1 MTDTFDS
8 TTFATLARS
17 RTALLTTFR
26 RSGQAVTSPVSLVV
40 NDGRAYFVTAVD
52 SGKAKRVARTDRVE
66 LAPCTAA
73 GKPLGGTV
81 AGSARAVIGVAR
93 PAFRGDAPD
102 RSAVLELGAV
112 SNQASRHVP
121 LRGRSRRGLACE
133 QPKSGSVGLEVLRRD
148 QRRRGGSSDR

>member
-1 MTDTFDS
+1 MEHHRLMTDTFDF
-8 TTFATLARS
+8 TAFATLARS

-26 RSGQAVTSPVSLVV
+26 RTGQAVTSPVSLVV

-81 AGSARAVIGVAR
+81 AGSARAVIGGPR
-93 PAFRGDAPD
+93 PAFRGVMRPTGPLFW
-102 RSAVLELGAV
+102 SWVLYRIR
-112 SNQASRHVP
+112 RHDMSLYEVVP
-121 LRGRSRRGLACE
+121 VGDWPENSGNPGR
-133 QPKSGSVGLEVLRRD
+133 
-148 QRRRGGSSDR
+148 